1 MVKNIIAGA
10 ICLFCMNMLLNV
22 AAIMRL
28 EREVKEQ
35 EQISS
40 RSFYDRMVSTL
51 RKHEAVFL
59 DRPKRFRIYEKVSWQ
74 QASLHNLQ

>member
-35 EQISS
+35 EQISIELQTKIDDTKVTIDS
-40 RSFYDRMVSTL
+40 L
-51 RKHEAVFL
+51 EAVL
-59 DRPKRFRIYEKVSWQ
+59 KQLEYER
-74 QASLHNLQ
+74 N

>member
-35 EQISS
+35 EQISIELQTKIDGTKVTIDS
-40 RSFYDRMVSTL
+40 L
-51 RKHEAVFL
+51 EAVL
-59 DRPKRFRIYEKVSWQ
+59 KQLEHER
-74 QASLHNLQ
+74 N